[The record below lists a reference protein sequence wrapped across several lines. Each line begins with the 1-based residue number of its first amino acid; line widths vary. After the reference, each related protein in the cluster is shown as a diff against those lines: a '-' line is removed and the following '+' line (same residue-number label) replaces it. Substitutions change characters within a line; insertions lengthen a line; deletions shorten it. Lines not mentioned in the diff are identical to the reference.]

1 MEFHRNPEAS
11 GSRHRS
17 YVQSGTTHAPPHR
30 APSPSLRRESNRSV
44 PPEPPTAENLHHTG
58 RQTFNIDPDVPYIEA
73 NAGEVEIAQSQ
84 SRQND
89 TDANSRG
96 PREMVGG
103 ILGGIKTAMASTR
116 ERARTSSGPT
126 NPTTRPKSPP
136 TRRDQPPE
144 VDMRPTREPTT
155 PTVPEGIYQPP
166 GYDISAFQRL
176 GPATVQFVTSTGVP
190 LGPPQ
195 PVPSRQYYFGSRPDD
210 LQRSAPAAAS
220 DGRVADAHAD
230 EDSTVVSHDENH
242 THTTQNQYFVP
253 PTIGSPILAQP
264 RPSSDYAKMSS
275 PAPAPSF
282 MSFHAHMQRIG
293 NFFKAVNSLPWVSE
307 ERVTVDYIPKGAR
320 KKVSG
325 YTRRDTYG
333 PGSSEGSSRA
343 SSDFSNVFKRRK
355 TLSAP
360 RPLLSWYGGTGRN
373 SERQTVDLLSGSS
386 SSQSPEI
393 EPFPYSAQATS
404 AADQQGTPYTNT
416 TTPPPGIPPFPPE
429 TLQQRQPQQPQ
440 PDLARSVGSPEPI
453 TPYNNNNNNNNQT
466 YVNDHDAYVDMVD
479 SEARLASNTQE
490 GSAWPPTYPHGYV
503 SYQPPMEGGMQNEA
517 IHYIPM
523 MQTQNVP
530 VSYMVSTQSNG
541 R

>member
-1 MEFHRNPEAS
+1 MEFHHNPEAS

-17 YVQSGTTHAPPHR
+17 YAQSSTAPPHR
-30 APSPSLRRESNRSV
+30 VPSPSLRREVNRSV

-73 NAGEVEIAQSQ
+73 NAGEIEIAQGQ

-103 ILGGIKTAMASTR
+103 ILGGVKTAMASTR
-116 ERARTSSGPT
+116 ERARTSSRPT

-136 TRRDQPPE
+136 THRNRPPE
-144 VDMRPTREPTT
+144 ADVQPTREPTALAI
-155 PTVPEGIYQPP
+155 PESIYHPS

-195 PVPSRQYYFGSRPDD
+195 PVPSRQYYFGPRPDD
-210 LQRSAPAAAS
+210 LQRSASADAS
-220 DGRVADAHAD
+220 DGRVADAHGD
-230 EDSTVVSHDENH
+230 EDSTVVSLDENH
-242 THTTQNQYFVP
+242 THTTQDQYFVP

-264 RPSSDYAKMSS
+264 RPASDYAKMTS

-307 ERVTVDYIPKGAR
+307 ERVTLDYIPKGAR
-320 KKVSG
+320 KKIFG

-360 RPLLSWYGGTGRN
+360 RPLLSWYGGTGRT

-404 AADQQGTPYTNT
+404 AADQQGIPYSNTATPL
-416 TTPPPGIPPFPPE
+416 PGAPPFPPE
-429 TLQQRQPQQPQ
+429 TPQQPQ
-440 PDLARSVGSPEPI
+440 PDLARSVGSPEPPI
-453 TPYNNNNNNNNQT
+453 TAYNINNQPSMD
-466 YVNDHDAYVDMVD
+466 DHDAYVDMVD

-490 GSAWPPTYPHGYV
+490 GSAWPPAYPHGYV

>member
-1 MEFHRNPEAS
+1 MQSYHNPEAS

-17 YVQSGTTHAPPHR
+17 SHGAS
-30 APSPSLRRESNRSV
+30 SPAFRREVNRST
-44 PPEPPTAENLHHTG
+44 PEPPTAENLHHTG

-73 NAGEVEIAQSQ
+73 NAGEIELAQSQ

-89 TDANSRG
+89 ADANSRG

-103 ILGGIKTAMASTR
+103 ILGGIKTAVASTTR
-116 ERARTSSGPT
+116 DRARTSSGPT
-126 NPTTRPKSPP
+126 NHTERPQSPQA
-136 TRRDQPPE
+136 RRD
-144 VDMRPTREPTT
+144 RPIEDDPQSTREVAPPVAEST
-155 PTVPEGIYQPP
+155 YQTP
-166 GYDISAFQRL
+166 GYDIHAFQRL
-176 GPATVQFVTSTGVP
+176 APATIQFVTSTGVP

-195 PVPSRQYYFGSRPDD
+195 PVRSRQYYFGAGPND
-210 LQRSAPAAAS
+210 LQRSALPDTS
-220 DGRVADAHAD
+220 DARVAGD

-242 THTTQNQYFVP
+242 THTTQNQYIVA
-253 PTIGSPILAQP
+253 PTIGSPVLVQP
-264 RPSSDYAKMSS
+264 RPASDYAKMSS

-282 MSFHAHMQRIG
+282 MSFQAHMQRIG
-293 NFFKAVNSLPWVSE
+293 NFFKAVNRLPWVSE
-307 ERVTVDYIPKGAR
+307 ERVTVDYIPKDAR
-320 KKVSG
+320 KKISG

-333 PGSSEGSSRA
+333 LGSSDGSSRA

-386 SSQSPEI
+386 SSQLPEI

-404 AADQQGTPYTNT
+404 AADQQGTPYSNT
-416 TTPPPGIPPFPPE
+416 VPHFPGAPPFPPE
-429 TLQQRQPQQPQ
+429 TPQQLQPQQPQ
-440 PDLARSVGSPEPI
+440 PNLARSVGSPEPPV
-453 TPYNNNNNNNNQT
+453 TPHNQT
-466 YVNDHDAYVDMVD
+466 YTNHHDTYVDTVD

-503 SYQPPMEGGMQNEA
+503 SYQPTMEGGMQNEA

-530 VSYMVSTQSNG
+530 VSYMVGAQSG